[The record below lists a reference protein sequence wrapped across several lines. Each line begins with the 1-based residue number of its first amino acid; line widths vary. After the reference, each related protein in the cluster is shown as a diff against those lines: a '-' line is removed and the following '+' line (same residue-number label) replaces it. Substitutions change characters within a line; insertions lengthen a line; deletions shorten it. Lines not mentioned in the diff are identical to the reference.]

1 MSEIYADIASFVAD
15 NDLLNA
21 PVESDNYTNYPLI
34 PVGER
39 ISGNRKAEINVKK
52 DGNVTIKLTFLDGLL
67 DEATGDVQGVGDA
80 TYISTKE
87 FKMGK
92 NPGMTSTV
100 ARYLDAL
107 GVSTK
112 GKTRAD
118 AVQLVEASLDQPV
131 RVRIDWEDKT
141 TPTKDASGNN
151 VYPKPTMRTKDFNLG
166 TPWEP
171 NYQSEIEKD
180 GKVYQAKHKFNGF
193 SRA

>member
-1 MSEIYADIASFVAD
+1 MSEIYADIASFVPD

-39 ISGNRKAEINVKK
+39 ISGQRKAEINVKK

-67 DEATGDVQGVGDA
+67 DEATGDVQGVGDS

-107 GVSTK
+107 GISSK
-112 GKTRAD
+112 GKTRAE
-118 AVQLVEASLDQPV
+118 AVALVSESLDLPIK
-131 RVRIDWEDKT
+131 VRIDWEEKT
-141 TPTKDASGNN
+141 TPTKDSAGNN
-151 VYPKPTMRTKDFNLG
+151 VYAKTVLRTKDFNLG

-180 GKVYQAKHKFNGF
+180 GKTFQARHKFNGF
-193 SRA
+193 NRA